1 MPFPG
6 ISVKFSPSGSEPV
19 HQTRILPGFY
29 LKSEPALD
37 PKRPLLRAFGLS
49 FLGILMHE
57 K

>member
-6 ISVKFSPSGSEPV
+6 ISVKFSPSGSGPV
-19 HQTRILPGFY
+19 HQTGILPGFY
-29 LKSEPALD
+29 PKSEPALD
-37 PKRPLLRAFGLS
+37 IERPLLRAFGRA